1 MFQSFF
7 DELTKLAEKEVS
19 QKKEDLGT
27 RTMRS
32 FVRARPYAA
41 GFMKGGLPSALVA
54 KTLFPGGESAAAKH
68 LGRYVPLAALG
79 IGGALGV
86 TNEAIQRWAAKNP
99 KTGISKEIEK
109 GGGVANTFLKVTAM
123 ATDLRTTG
131 IGGVKRPPMPTEDS
145 KQKAFQAFENST
157 KPGKFLSST
166 QPRHL
171 RAPGPSIKQVSALP
185 TG

>member
-7 DELTKLAEKEVS
+7 DELIKLAEKEVE
-19 QKKEDLGT
+19 KEDLGT
-27 RTMRS
+27 RTMRR
-32 FVRARPYAA
+32 FVKARPYVA
-41 GFMKGGLPSALVA
+41 GAIKGGLPAALVA
-54 KTLFPGGESAAAKH
+54 KTLIDKPWVN
-68 LGRYVPLAALG
+68 RAALL
-79 IGGALGV
+79 GGAGLGLA
-86 TNEAIQRWAAKNP
+86 NEAIQQWSKKNP
-99 KTGISKEIEK
+99 RARLSEEIQKE
-109 GGGVANTFLKVTAM
+109 GGVTGCFLKVAAM
-123 ATDLRTTG
+123 ATDLRTKG

-145 KQKAFQAFENST
+145 KQKAFQNFENST

>member
-7 DELTKLAEKEVS
+7 DELTKLAEREIGTKEKMLHGAVKAAPWAKRFS
-19 QKKEDLGT
+19 TSAIPAAVAANFLLPLKNAHVKSRIVAGVGLLG
-27 RTMRS
+27 
-32 FVRARPYAA
+32 
-41 GFMKGGLPSALVA
+41 GGL
-54 KTLFPGGESAAAKH
+54 
-68 LGRYVPLAALG
+68 
-79 IGGALGV
+79 GV
-86 TNEAIQRWAAKNP
+86 GDMGLKRWAASHPQSN
-99 KTGISKEIEK
+99 ISRELQKE
-109 GGGVANTFLKVTAM
+109 GVANTFLKVAAM

-131 IGGVKRPPMPTEDS
+131 LGGVKRPPMPTEDS
-145 KQKAFQAFENST
+145 KQKAFKAFENST

>member
-1 MFQSFF
+1 MYQSFF
-7 DELTKLAEKEVS
+7 DEMAKLAAEEVS
-19 QKKEDLGT
+19 TKEKMLRGAVKAAPWAARFGSSAIPAAVAANFLLPIQSPALKSRIVAGVGLLG
-27 RTMRS
+27 
-32 FVRARPYAA
+32 
-41 GFMKGGLPSALVA
+41 GGLGVGDLAL
-54 KTLFPGGESAAAKH
+54 
-68 LGRYVPLAALG
+68 R
-79 IGGALGV
+79 
-86 TNEAIQRWAAKNP
+86 RWAQANP
-99 KTGISKEIEK
+99 QKVVSKEIAK
-109 GGGVANTFLKVTAM
+109 SGGVADMFLKVAAM

-145 KQKAFQAFENST
+145 KQKAFQSFENST